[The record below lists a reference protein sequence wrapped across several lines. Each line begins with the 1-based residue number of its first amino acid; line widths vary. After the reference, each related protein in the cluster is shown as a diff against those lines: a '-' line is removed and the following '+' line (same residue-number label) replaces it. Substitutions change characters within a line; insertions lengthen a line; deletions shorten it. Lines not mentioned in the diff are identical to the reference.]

1 MKERLQK
8 IIARA
13 GIAARRKAEELIE
26 EGRVF
31 LNGRVARLGDKAD
44 PEKDVIK
51 VDGEV
56 IKPLKKK
63 VYILLYKP
71 LGYVTTKSD
80 EKHRP
85 TVMDLLQREEKKAL
99 FPVGRLDINTEGLLL
114 ITNDGEFANLISNP
128 KTKVEKTYL
137 VKVRGVP
144 DKRSIERLLSGVI
157 VENRRLS
164 AKKISLLG
172 HKNNAW
178 LKVVLTEGKKNQIRR
193 MFEKVGH
200 PVVKL
205 KRIKIGNL
213 EIGELK
219 PGEYRRLTP
228 QEVEGLKKLASKKRE
243 EK

>member
-1 MKERLQK
+1 MEERLQK
-8 IIARA
+8 IIAKA
-13 GIAARRKAEELIE
+13 GIASRRKAEELIE

-31 LNGRVARLGDKAD
+31 VNGKKAKLGDKAD
-44 PEKDVIK
+44 PERDVIK

-99 FPVGRLDINTEGLLL
+99 FPVGRLDINTEGLLI
-114 ITNDGEFANLISNP
+114 ITNDGEFANLITNP

-137 VKVRGVP
+137 VKVRGIP
-144 DKRSIERLLSGVI
+144 SKRAIERLLSGVI
-157 VENRRLS
+157 VEERKLS
-164 AKKISLLG
+164 AKKITLLG

-205 KRIKIGNL
+205 KRIKIGDI
-213 EIGELK
+213 EIGDLK

-228 QEVEGLKKLASKKRE
+228 QEVERLKSLASKRRE

>member
-8 IIARA
+8 IIAKA
-13 GIAARRKAEELIE
+13 GIASRRKAEELIK

-31 LNGRVARLGDKAD
+31 VNGKVAKLGDKAD
-44 PEKDVIK
+44 PYKDTVK
-51 VDGEV
+51 VDGEI

-63 VYILLYKP
+63 VYILLNKP

-80 EKHRP
+80 DKHRP

-114 ITNDGEFANLISNP
+114 ITNDGEFANLITNP

-137 VKVRGVP
+137 VKVRGIP
-144 DKRSIERLLSGVI
+144 NKKAINRLLEGVI
-157 VENRRLS
+157 VEDRKLKAES
-164 AKKISLLG
+164 ITLLG

-205 KRIKIGNL
+205 KRIKVGNL
-213 EIGELK
+213 EIGNLE
-219 PGEYRRLTP
+219 PGKYRRLTL
-228 QEVEGLKKLASKKRE
+228 QEVEELKSLASK
-243 EK
+243 EKKK

>member
-8 IIARA
+8 IIAKA
-13 GIAARRKAEELIE
+13 GIASRRKAEELIK

-31 LNGRVARLGDKAD
+31 VNGKVAKLGDKAD
-44 PEKDVIK
+44 PYKDTVK
-51 VDGEV
+51 VDGEI

-63 VYILLYKP
+63 VYILLNKP

-80 EKHRP
+80 DKHRP

-114 ITNDGEFANLISNP
+114 ITNDGEFANLITNP
-128 KTKVEKTYL
+128 KIKVEKTYL
-137 VKVRGVP
+137 VKVRGIP
-144 DKRSIERLLSGVI
+144 DKKAINRLLEGVI
-157 VENRRLS
+157 VEDRKLKAES
-164 AKKISLLG
+164 ITLLG

-205 KRIKIGNL
+205 KRIKVGNL
-213 EIGELK
+213 EIGNLE
-219 PGEYRRLTP
+219 PGKYRRLTL
-228 QEVEGLKKLASKKRE
+228 QEVEELKSLASK
-243 EK
+243 EKKK

>member
-13 GIAARRKAEELIE
+13 GIASRRKAEELIE

-31 LNGRVARLGDKAD
+31 VNGKKAKLGDKAD
-44 PEKDVIK
+44 PFKDIIK
-51 VDGEV
+51 VDGEP

-71 LGYVTTKSD
+71 IGYVTTKSD

-85 TVMDLLQREEKKAL
+85 TVMDLLVREEKKAL
-99 FPVGRLDINTEGLLL
+99 FPVGRLDINTEGLLI
-114 ITNDGEFANLISNP
+114 ITNDGEFANLITNP

-137 VKVRGVP
+137 VKVRGIP
-144 DKRSIERLLSGVI
+144 DKKTVNRLLEGVI
-157 VENRRLS
+157 VEDRKLK
-164 AKKISLLG
+164 AKKITLLG

-205 KRIKIGNL
+205 KRIKIGDL
-213 EIGELK
+213 EIGDLK
-219 PGEYRRLTP
+219 PGEYRRLSVE
-228 QEVEGLKKLASKKRE
+228 EVNRLKNLASSPKKE
-243 EK
+243 G

>member
-8 IIARA
+8 IIAKA
-13 GIAARRKAEELIE
+13 GIASRRKAEELIE

-31 LNGRVARLGDKAD
+31 LNGEVAKLGDKAD
-44 PEKDVIK
+44 PEKDIIK

-56 IKPLKKK
+56 VKPLKKK

-114 ITNDGEFANLISNP
+114 ITNDGEFANLITNP

-137 VKVRGVP
+137 VKVRGIP
-144 DKRSIERLLSGVI
+144 DKKAIERLLNGVI
-157 VENRRLS
+157 VENRKLK
-164 AKKISLLG
+164 AKRITLLG
-172 HKNNAW
+172 HKSNAW

-205 KRIKIGNL
+205 KRVKIGNL
-213 EIGELK
+213 EIGNLK
-219 PGEYRRLTP
+219 PGEYRRLTEK
-228 QEVEGLKKLASKKRE
+228 EVKELISLANKKKKN
-243 EK
+243 

>member
-1 MKERLQK
+1 MEERLQK
-8 IIARA
+8 IIAKA
-13 GIAARRKAEELIE
+13 GIASRRKAEELIE

-31 LNGRVARLGDKAD
+31 VNGKKAKLGDKAD
-44 PEKDVIK
+44 PERDVIK

-99 FPVGRLDINTEGLLL
+99 FPVGRLDINTEGLLI
-114 ITNDGEFANLISNP
+114 ITNDGEFANLITNP

-137 VKVRGVP
+137 VKVRGIP
-144 DKRSIERLLSGVI
+144 SKKAIERLLSGVI
-157 VENRRLS
+157 VEERKLS
-164 AKKISLLG
+164 AKKITLLG

-205 KRIKIGNL
+205 KRIKIGDI
-213 EIGELK
+213 EIGDLK

-228 QEVEGLKKLASKKRE
+228 QEVERLKSLASKRRE

>member
-8 IIARA
+8 IIAKA
-13 GIAARRKAEELIE
+13 GIASRRKAEELIE

-31 LNGRVARLGDKAD
+31 LNGEIAKLGDKAD
-44 PEKDVIK
+44 PEKDIIK
-51 VDGEV
+51 VDGEI

-71 LGYVTTKSD
+71 IGYVTTKSD

-114 ITNDGEFANLISNP
+114 ITNDGEFANLITNP

-144 DKRSIERLLSGVI
+144 DKKAIERLLNGVI
-157 VENRRLS
+157 VENRKLK
-164 AKKISLLG
+164 AKRITLLG

-213 EIGELK
+213 EIGSLK
-219 PGEYRRLTP
+219 PGEYRRLTDK
-228 QEVEGLKKLASKKRE
+228 EVKELTSLANKKKKN
-243 EK
+243 

>member
-1 MKERLQK
+1 MEERLQK
-8 IIARA
+8 IIAKA
-13 GIAARRKAEELIE
+13 GIASRRKAEELIE

-31 LNGRVARLGDKAD
+31 VNGKKAKLGDKAD

-51 VDGEV
+51 VDGEI

-71 LGYVTTKSD
+71 IGYITTKSD

-99 FPVGRLDINTEGLLL
+99 FPVGRLDINTEGLLI
-114 ITNDGEFANLISNP
+114 ITNDGEFANLITNP

-137 VKVRGVP
+137 VKVRGIP
-144 DKRSIERLLSGVI
+144 SKKAIERLLSGVI
-157 VENRRLS
+157 VEERKLS
-164 AKKISLLG
+164 AKKITLLG

-205 KRIKIGNL
+205 KRIKIGDI
-213 EIGELK
+213 EIGDLK

-228 QEVEGLKKLASKKRE
+228 QEVERLKSLASKRRE

>member
-8 IIARA
+8 IIAKA
-13 GIAARRKAEELIE
+13 GIASRRKAEELIK

-31 LNGRVARLGDKAD
+31 VNGKVAKLGDKAD
-44 PEKDVIK
+44 PYKDTVK
-51 VDGEV
+51 VDGEI

-63 VYILLYKP
+63 VYILLNKP

-80 EKHRP
+80 DKHRP

-114 ITNDGEFANLISNP
+114 ITNDGEFANLITNP

-137 VKVRGVP
+137 VKVRGIP
-144 DKRSIERLLSGVI
+144 DKKAINRLLEGVI
-157 VENRRLS
+157 VEDRKLKAES
-164 AKKISLLG
+164 ITLLG

-205 KRIKIGNL
+205 KRIKVGNL
-213 EIGELK
+213 EIGNLE
-219 PGEYRRLTP
+219 PGKYRRLTP
-228 QEVEGLKKLASKKRE
+228 QEVEELKSLALKEKK
-243 EK
+243 K

>member
-8 IIARA
+8 IIAKA
-13 GIAARRKAEELIE
+13 GIASRRKAEELIK

-31 LNGRVARLGDKAD
+31 VNGKVAKLGDKAD
-44 PEKDVIK
+44 PYKDTVK
-51 VDGEV
+51 VDGEI

-63 VYILLYKP
+63 VYILLNKP

-80 EKHRP
+80 DKHRP

-114 ITNDGEFANLISNP
+114 ITNDGEFANLITNP

-137 VKVRGVP
+137 VKVRGIP
-144 DKRSIERLLSGVI
+144 DKKAINRLLEGVI
-157 VENRRLS
+157 VEDRKLKAES
-164 AKKISLLG
+164 ITLLG

-205 KRIKIGNL
+205 KRIKVGNL
-213 EIGELK
+213 EIGNLE
-219 PGEYRRLTP
+219 PGKYRRLTL
-228 QEVEGLKKLASKKRE
+228 QEVEELKSLASK
-243 EK
+243 EKKK